1 MKLIITAFLIVSL
14 AACNGN
20 DAAKTE
26 TTTND
31 SMQSKMAAD
40 TMTATTTVAENA
52 PMPDSATMMKNW
64 QAYMTPGEPHKLLAS
79 WDGTWTG
86 DIKMWMAPGAPPQV
100 TKGTAV
106 NKMILGGRYQH
117 STHSSLMMGM
127 PFEGEATTGYDNT
140 KKKFVS
146 SWIDNMGSGV
156 MTMEG
161 DWDEST
167 KTLTLVGKC
176 IDPMAGNGREMTVKQ
191 TQKVIDQNTQLV
203 EMFSPGP
210 DGKEFKMMEI
220 KMTRK

>member
-1 MKLIITAFLIVSL
+1 MKLVISTFIIVASL
-14 AACNGN
+14 AACNNN

-26 TTTND
+26 TTTTD
-31 SMQSKMAAD
+31 SSANVIATDTTASNNMAN
-40 TMTATTTVAENA
+40 T

-86 DIKMWMAPGAPPQV
+86 DITMWMAPGAPPTV
-100 TKGTAV
+100 SKGTAV
-106 NKMILGGRYQH
+106 NKMIMGGRYQYSKH
-117 STHSSLMMGM
+117 TGNMMGM

-146 SWIDNMGSGV
+146 SWIDNMGTGM

-161 DWDEST
+161 DWDEAN
-167 KTLTLVGKC
+167 KTLTLAGKC
-176 IDPMAGNGREMTVKQ
+176 IDPMAGNGKEMVIRQ
-191 TQKVIDQNTQLV
+191 TQKVIDANTQLV
-203 EMFSPGP
+203 EMYGPGP